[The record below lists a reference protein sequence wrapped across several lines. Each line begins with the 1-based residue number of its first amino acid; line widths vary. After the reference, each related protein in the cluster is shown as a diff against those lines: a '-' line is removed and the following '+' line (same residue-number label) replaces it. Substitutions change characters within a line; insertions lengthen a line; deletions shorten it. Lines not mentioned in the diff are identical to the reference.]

1 MIKATVERFRVGLRK
16 TSAGLSG
23 RLRQLLT
30 GKVTL
35 DQETLDRIEELL
47 IGADMGVKSSVAIVQ
62 NIERRLRQE
71 GENAT
76 PDAVLQ
82 VIRSDVKKILT
93 TARPRV
99 APLGW
104 DGSEGAG
111 GIKKKKKKKK
121 KKQKQRQDA
130 AVTTGRQLPTSDGAA
145 ESEVGSPAT
154 AGVGALDTIATPRVI
169 FVVGVNGSGKTTSIA
184 KLAHMLQQQGQSVLL
199 AAADTFR
206 AAAVEQLQIWADR
219 VGAECV
225 QQGRGADPAAVVHDA
240 LTAAEARGHDVVIVD
255 TAGRLHTKTNL
266 MDELGKVA
274 RVILK
279 KSGRPPETLLVVDA
293 NTGQNGLAQAKVFAE
308 TIPVDGL
315 ILAKLD
321 GTAKGGIVVA
331 IAETIGLPVKYVG
344 VGEQAEDFA
353 EFDPDLFVEAL
364 FAAWQEVP
372 EVIQTESQD
381 LTPEPAIPE
390 PPVPVP
396 TAAAVPADSPVP
408 LAAEPAYESRIGAF
422 LVWTESIDG
431 SLFE

>member
-1 MIKATVERFRVGLRK
+1 MIKATVDRLRVGLRK

-23 RLRQLLT
+23 RLRQLLA

-35 DQETLDRIEELL
+35 DQATLERIEELL

-62 NIERRLRQE
+62 NIERRLQQE
-71 GENAT
+71 GENASL
-76 PDAVLQ
+76 DAVMQ

-99 APLGW
+99 SPPNWA
-104 DGSEGAG
+104 GSDAAG
-111 GIKKKKKKKK
+111 GKKKKKKKK
-121 KKQKQRQDA
+121 KKQQRQNSA
-130 AVTTGRQLPTSDGAA
+130 QTAQRQPSVTDG
-145 ESEVGSPAT
+145 T
-154 AGVGALDTIATPRVI
+154 ADLEAGGPSAGGVNALDASATPRVI

-184 KLAHMLQQQGQSVLL
+184 KLAHMLQRQGQSVLI

-225 QQGRGADPAAVVHDA
+225 QQGSGADPAAVVHDA
-240 LTAAEARGHDVVIVD
+240 LAAATARGHDVVIVD

-266 MDELGKVA
+266 MDELGKIA

-279 KSGRPPETLLVVDA
+279 KTGRPPETLLVVDA

-344 VGEQAEDFA
+344 VGEQAEDLA

-364 FAAWQEVP
+364 FAAWQEAP
-372 EVIQTESQD
+372 EVVRAEPQD
-381 LTPEPAIPE
+381 SAAKP
-390 PPVPVP
+390 
-396 TAAAVPADSPVP
+396 AAAVLADSPGP
-408 LAAEPAYESRIGAF
+408 AAEEPAYRSRIGAL
-422 LVWTESIDG
+422 LVWSESIPA